1 MAACDLLVFPATTNH
16 FARPIVE
23 AGAMGKPVVAS
34 RFPIIEELVK
44 NGETGLLVPPGE
56 SGALAEAI
64 IALLRDPEKRARFGE
79 RAHAIA
85 RLRFDAR
92 INAQAIMRVYDDA
105 LATHHS
111 PTGSKHGTMDVTG
124 RSY

>member
-44 NGETGLLVPPGE
+44 NGETGFSFRPENP
-56 SGALAEAI
+56 
-64 IALLRDPEKRARFGE
+64 ALLLKQSLPCFGIRKRE
-79 RAHAIA
+79 RAS
-85 RLRFDAR
+85 
-92 INAQAIMRVYDDA
+92 V
-105 LATHHS
+105 S
-111 PTGSKHGTMDVTG
+111 GSCD
-124 RSY
+124 R